1 MPPPRLRGRVARKPT
16 GWHAEDIK
24 AALRKRFGGLCAL
37 SESWGLHHTAISN
50 TLRRPF
56 NSMRVERRIAAALGR
71 SPHELWPDRWRTD
84 GSPLPRSIDMNPKG
98 GVSAVKRQKKAG
110 A

>member
-1 MPPPRLRGRVARKPT
+1 
-16 GWHAEDIK
+16 
-24 AALRKRFGGLCAL
+24 
-37 SESWGLHHTAISN
+37 
-50 TLRRPF
+50 
-56 NSMRVERRIAAALGR
+56 LGR

>member
-1 MPPPRLRGRVARKPT
+1 MARKPT

-24 AALRKRFGGLCAL
+24 AELRKRFGGVCKL
-37 SESWGLHHTAISN
+37 SERWGLDPSAISN

-56 NSMRVERRIAAALGR
+56 NSMRVERQISDALGV
-71 SPHELWPDRWRTD
+71 PLHELWPDRWETS
-84 GSPLPRSIDMNPKG
+84 GAPLPRSIDMNPNGAG
-98 GVSAVKRQKKAG
+98 GAGERQKKVA

>member
-1 MPPPRLRGRVARKPT
+1 MAQKLT

-24 AALRKRFGGLCAL
+24 AALRKQFGGLKAL
-37 SESWGLHHTAISN
+37 SERWGLDPSAISN

-56 NSMRVERRIAAALGR
+56 NSMRVERRISDALGV
-71 SPHELWPDRWRTD
+71 PLHELWPDRWEA
-84 GSPLPRSIDMNPKG
+84 GGAPLRRSIEMNPNGAG
-98 GVSAVKRQKKAG
+98 GAGERQKKVA

>member
-1 MPPPRLRGRVARKPT
+1 MARKPT

-24 AALRKRFGGLCAL
+24 AALRKRFGGLSEL
-37 SESWGLHHTAISN
+37 SESWSLDRSAISN

-56 NSMRVERRIAAALGR
+56 NSMRVERRISDVLGV
-71 SPHELWPDRWRTD
+71 PLHELWPDRWTTG
-84 GSPLPRSIDMNPKG
+84 GSPLPRSIEMNPNG
-98 GVSAVKRQKKAG
+98 AGSAGERQKKVA